1 MVKVEAYQM
10 GNNSTIQENHAVSVQ
25 DQALGSMEGY
35 DITLQPFSLVPTEKN
50 KGKEEKL
57 YHDVLYRLF
66 IQDFLWPI
74 YWLLHWVDFGMYS

>member
-35 DITLQPFSLVPTEKN
+35 DITLQPFFISTN
-50 KGKEEKL
+50 GEEQRKRRKI
-57 YHDVLYRLF
+57 V
-66 IQDFLWPI
+66 
-74 YWLLHWVDFGMYS
+74 S